1 PDPDF
6 ESLVSRGYVAPETE
20 TEQVLAGIW
29 AELLGLD
36 RVGIHDN
43 FFELGGH
50 SLLAVKLTAQIRD
63 DLSTHVSIRKIFEL
77 STVKYLAQYLDLIQL
92 HRKLEEANTELDTFD
107 L

>member
-1 PDPDF
+1 
-6 ESLVSRGYVAPETE
+6 LVSRGYVAPETE

-50 SLLAVKLTAQIRD
+50 SLSAIQMVTAI
-63 DLSTHVSIRKIFEL
+63 KE
-77 STVKYLAQYLDLIQL
+77 K
-92 HRKLEEANTELDTFD
+92 LDTDIIVRSLFLYPD
-107 L
+107 LKSQASHVELVKANEIVHGEDINSIVL